1 MREIGTTCLIE
12 DVAYH
17 LETLPAATRELQEI
31 IARHGYSDAV
41 IYGHALEGNFHFIIN
56 QDFSDPAEVTR
67 YDEMMSDVITMTI
80 DKYDGSL
87 KAEHG
92 TGRNMAPFVH
102 REWGDK
108 GYALMQEI
116 KELFDPDG
124 ILNPGVIINDDPE
137 CHLKHFKP
145 LPACDPLIDKCI
157 ECGFCEVNCVSNQ
170 FTLSARQRI
179 VVQREIA
186 RLKQTGQD
194 PARLAELEND
204 FISLGEDSCA
214 GDGLCAVS
222 CPVGIDTGKYIKQL
236 RGDHLSEKA
245 QKTGKW
251 VAEHLSGV
259 TTAAAVSLNVVNGIH
274 SLVGTKGL
282 ERMSNAARSLSKD
295 RIPRW
300 TPAMPRGGSAPGETE
315 VNPEALRKV
324 VYFPSCI
331 ARSMG
336 PAKNDPMQDS
346 IPKVTIRVL
355 QKAGYGILFPAE
367 MKNLCCGT
375 PWQSKGFAEIA
386 DRKSAE
392 LEKALLAASEQGKY
406 PVLCDTSPCLYRMR
420 NVMTKKL
427 KLYEPVEFVH
437 EFLLDHLSFTRKN
450 VTVAIHSTCST
461 QKLGLTGMLEKVAG
475 MCAKKVILPPDVN
488 CCGFAGDKGFH
499 LPKLNE
505 HGLRKAV
512 PVVQQAGAIAGYSNS
527 RTCGIGC
534 ATYTGIPYMSIMY
547 LVDETTKPRSG

>member
-1 MREIGTTCLIE
+1 
-12 DVAYH
+12 
-17 LETLPAATRELQEI
+17 
-31 IARHGYSDAV
+31 
-41 IYGHALEGNFHFIIN
+41 
-56 QDFSDPAEVTR
+56 
-67 YDEMMSDVITMTI
+67 
-80 DKYDGSL
+80 
-87 KAEHG
+87 
-92 TGRNMAPFVH
+92 
-102 REWGDK
+102 
-108 GYALMQEI
+108 
-116 KELFDPDG
+116 
-124 ILNPGVIINDDPE
+124 INDDPK
-137 CHLKHFKP
+137 CHLKHFKQ

-170 FTLSARQRI
+170 FSLSARQRI

-194 PARLAELEND
+194 PARLAELEKD
-204 FISLGEDSCA
+204 FLSLGEESCA
-214 GDGLCAVS
+214 GDGLCALS

-236 RGDHLSEKA
+236 RGDHLSAKA
-245 QKTGKW
+245 QKTGNW
-251 VAEHLSGV
+251 VADHLSGV

-274 SLVGTKGL
+274 SLVGTKAL
-282 ERMSNAARSLSKD
+282 ERMSTTARSLSKD

-300 TPAMPRGGSAPGETE
+300 TPAMPKGASAPGETE
-315 VNPEALRKV
+315 INPDGPRKV

-336 PAKNDPMQDS
+336 PAKNDPVQDS
-346 IPKVTIRVL
+346 ISAVTIRVL

-367 MKNLCCGT
+367 MKKLCCGT
-375 PWQSKGFAEIA
+375 PWESKGFAEIA

-420 NVMTKKL
+420 NVMTEKL

-450 VTVAIHSTCST
+450 VTVAIHATCST
-461 QKLGLTGMLEKVAG
+461 QKLGLTGLLKKVAG
-475 MCAKKVILPPDVN
+475 MCAEKVILPPDVN
-488 CCGFAGDKGFH
+488 CCGFAGDKGFN

-512 PVVQQAGAIAGYSNS
+512 SVVQQAGAVAGYSNS
-527 RTCGIGC
+527 RTCEIGC

-547 LVDETTKPRSG
+547 LVDEATQPRIDKE

>member
-1 MREIGTTCLIE
+1 
-12 DVAYH
+12 
-17 LETLPAATRELQEI
+17 
-31 IARHGYSDAV
+31 
-41 IYGHALEGNFHFIIN
+41 
-56 QDFSDPAEVTR
+56 
-67 YDEMMSDVITMTI
+67 
-80 DKYDGSL
+80 
-87 KAEHG
+87 
-92 TGRNMAPFVH
+92 
-102 REWGDK
+102 
-108 GYALMQEI
+108 
-116 KELFDPDG
+116 
-124 ILNPGVIINDDPE
+124 
-137 CHLKHFKP
+137 
-145 LPACDPLIDKCI
+145 
-157 ECGFCEVNCVSNQ
+157 
-170 FTLSARQRI
+170 
-179 VVQREIA
+179 
-186 RLKQTGQD
+186 
-194 PARLAELEND
+194 
-204 FISLGEDSCA
+204 
-214 GDGLCAVS
+214 
-222 CPVGIDTGKYIKQL
+222 
-236 RGDHLSEKA
+236 
-245 QKTGKW
+245 
-251 VAEHLSGV
+251 
-259 TTAAAVSLNVVNGIH
+259 
-274 SLVGTKGL
+274 
-282 ERMSNAARSLSKD
+282 
-295 RIPRW
+295 
-300 TPAMPRGGSAPGETE
+300 MPRGGSAPAETE

-336 PAKNDPMQDS
+336 PAKNDPVQDS
-346 IPKVTIRVL
+346 ISKVTIRVL

-375 PWQSKGFAEIA
+375 PWESKGFVEIA
-386 DRKSAE
+386 DWKSSE

-475 MCAKKVILPPDVN
+475 MCAVKVILPPDVN

-512 PVVQQAGAIAGYSNS
+512 PVVQQAGAVAGYSNS
-527 RTCGIGC
+527 RTCEIGC